1 MYRHKKKTCNTAS
14 KLSPISDNVMSCFP
28 TESKRLCANK
38 IYFDSRDILSLTK
51 RNDHF
56 GDLLLE
62 RIFRRPVEKGQ
73 KAVRKLRLK
82 RNFRNI
88 LQKGRLKDPSPSP
101 YPSPSPPSLILIS
114 KRPFRPNFKV
124 QMVSSNCIFRQEKVK
139 KGH

>member
-1 MYRHKKKTCNTAS
+1 MPERGICIMYRHKEKTCNTAS

-82 RNFRNI
+82 RNFRNV

-101 YPSPSPPSLILIS
+101 SPSPSPPSLILIS
-114 KRPFRPNFKV
+114 KRPFAPTLKFKW
-124 QMVSSNCIFRQEKVK
+124 
-139 KGH
+139 